1 MKRFVAT
8 LLAIGVIGSLAA
20 PVFAQEGTQPAKA
33 THAKAEPATKATPA
47 TPATKAEPATKT
59 ATTTKA
65 TPATPATKAEPAKP
79 ANKALVDINTA
90 SKADLAALP
99 GIGDAYS
106 DKIIAGR
113 PYHAKTDLMNKK
125 ILPKAT
131 YEKIHTMIIAKQPA
145 KPAKAAAPATEKK

>member
-8 LLAIGVIGSLAA
+8 LLAIGVLVSLAA
-20 PVFAQEGTQPAKA
+20 PTFAQEGTQPAKT

-47 TPATKAEPATKT
+47 TPATKAEPAK
-59 ATTTKA
+59 
-65 TPATPATKAEPAKP
+65 PAAKP
-79 ANKALVDINTA
+79 VLDINTA
-90 SKADLAALP
+90 SKADLSALP

-113 PYHAKTDLMNKK
+113 PYHAKTDLLNKK

>member
-8 LLAIGVIGSLAA
+8 FLAVGVLVSLAA
-20 PVFAQEGTQPAKA
+20 PTFAQEGTQPAKT
-33 THAKAEPATKATPA
+33 THATAEPATKAAPATKATPA
-47 TPATKAEPATKT
+47 TPATKAA
-59 ATTTKA
+59 
-65 TPATPATKAEPAKP
+65 PAKP
-79 ANKALVDINTA
+79 ATKALVDINTA

-113 PYHAKTDLMNKK
+113 PYHAKSDLMNKK

-131 YEKIHTMIIAKQPA
+131 YEKIHAMIIAKQPA
-145 KPAKAAAPATEKK
+145 KTAPAKAAPAATEKK